1 MSTDR
6 LFLTFT
12 HLNDAT
18 RHAEYNAWHQLD
30 HLPENALLPGVA
42 WGDRWVRTPR
52 CAAAGH
58 VGDDAY
64 APVQYAVAYG
74 FRAPLESA
82 LREWTD
88 LNQRALWWGR
98 RPELPWTERRPVGF
112 FHPVKEYAAPRV
124 LVAAAALPHRPHRG
138 VHLTLSRTAAP
149 AEPAGAARFA
159 ALDRELIPEVLAVP
173 GVAGAATYRF
183 AEGAGGF
190 GSPAGSADDGLTVRV
205 LYLDGDVLETS
216 ARVED
221 ARPDWIGRD
230 SAPGDA
236 EHVLLST
243 PMLSIRPWEWDW
255 FDGGRPRL

>member
-1 MSTDR
+1 MTTDR

-12 HLNDAT
+12 HLTDAT

-30 HLPENALLPGVA
+30 HLPENRLLPGVA

-58 VGDDAY
+58 VGDPAFT
-64 APVQYAVAYG
+64 PVQYAVAYG
-74 FRAPLESA
+74 FRHPLETA
-82 LREWTD
+82 LRDWTD

-98 RPELPWTERRPVGF
+98 RPELAWTRRQPAGF

-124 LVAAAALPHRPHRG
+124 LVAPAALPHRPHRG

-149 AEPAGAARFA
+149 DTAAGAAYFA
-159 ALDRELIPEVLAVP
+159 ALDRQVVPALLAVP
-173 GVAGAATYRF
+173 GVAGAAAYRF
-183 AEGAGGF
+183 AEGAAAF
-190 GSPAGSADDGLTVRV
+190 GAQGSDADGGLTLRL

-216 ARVED
+216 AAVER
-221 ARPDWIGRD
+221 ARPDWIGRG
-230 SAPGDA
+230 SAAGDV

-243 PMLSIRPWEWDW
+243 PLLSIRPWEWDW
-255 FDGGRPRL
+255 FDGDRM

>member
-1 MSTDR
+1 MSTER

-12 HLNDAT
+12 HLTDMT

-30 HLPENALLPGVA
+30 HLPENELLPGVA
-42 WGDRWVRTPR
+42 WGDRWVRTPG

-58 VGDDAY
+58 VGDTAF

-74 FRAPLESA
+74 FQAPLEPA
-82 LREWTD
+82 LQAWTD

-98 RPELPWTERRPVGF
+98 RPELAWTERRPVGF
-112 FHPVKEYAAPRV
+112 FHPVKEYAAARV
-124 LVAAAALPHRPHRG
+124 LVSPAAIPHRPHRG

-149 AEPAGAARFA
+149 SVPAGAAYFA
-159 ALDRELIPEVLAVP
+159 ALDRDLIPAMLAIP

-183 AEGAGGF
+183 AEGAGVF
-190 GSPAGSADDGLTVRV
+190 GSPATGGESDLVVRI

-216 ARVED
+216 ARIED
-221 ARPDWIGRD
+221 EQPDWIGRA
-230 SAPGDA
+230 SAPGDV

-255 FDGGRPRL
+255 FEGR